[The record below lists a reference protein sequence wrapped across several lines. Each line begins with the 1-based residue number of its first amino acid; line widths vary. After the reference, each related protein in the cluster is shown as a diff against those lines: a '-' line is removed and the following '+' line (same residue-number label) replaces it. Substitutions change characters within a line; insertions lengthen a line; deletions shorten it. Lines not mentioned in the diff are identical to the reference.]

1 MNLCSRREVSNGY
14 ELETVQSGVVTTWVR
29 AAPFSIVASS
39 FFSECSAS
47 LRFWLIWLAAQC
59 GIVLSVCG
67 WQDGPQWYPV
77 VLWKFR
83 DVQRCGISVHLAI
96 IACAALLC

>member
-1 MNLCSRREVSNGY
+1 MDLCPRGEVSTGY
-14 ELETVQSGVVTTWVR
+14 ELETVHSGVAMEWVR
-29 AAPFSIVASS
+29 AALFSIVVSCI
-39 FFSECSAS
+39 FSECSAS
-47 LRFWLIWLAAQC
+47 LRVWLIWLAAQC

-77 VLWKFR
+77 VLWTFR